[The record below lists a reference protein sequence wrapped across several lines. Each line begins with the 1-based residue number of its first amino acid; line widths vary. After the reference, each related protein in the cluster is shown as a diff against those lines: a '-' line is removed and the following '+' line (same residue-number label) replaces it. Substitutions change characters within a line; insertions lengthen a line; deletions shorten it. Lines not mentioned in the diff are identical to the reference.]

1 MTAGS
6 GIASLLSPEMRRAL
20 PSCSGEPVN
29 FADQIADF
37 VGLLDASS
45 VPAEVYESAK
55 DRLLDAISTAVA
67 SHRTATTRAAVAAAQ
82 GLCGVP
88 GPCTV
93 LPTGGSAHPAEA
105 ALANGTAVHAIL
117 FEDINLSSSDHP
129 GSVIVPA
136 ALAAAESAAVVT
148 GRPARMDELL
158 IAIIAGY
165 EVQLRLGR
173 LAAKGVYNRGLRT
186 TAVFGTVGA
195 AAAAASAW
203 RLPADQRAAALALG
217 ANSAFGFVEGFAHG
231 TMEPYLQAGLAAQA
245 GLVAAALARSGART
259 APTAFE
265 GESGYLRCLADI
277 EPGPQTFPDEWLI
290 RGVAA
295 KPYPISGG
303 KISSVD
309 SALAA
314 REQGLD
320 TAMIRRVVVRL
331 PPGVK
336 EFPGG
341 DKKGPFA
348 SMYEAQDSAQFCV
361 AAALLGRPMSALP
374 TVLEQF
380 ADPEVSDLT
389 QRIELVSD
397 PGRKLARVEVELD
410 DGSVIVGDVDWSDRQ
425 IPTVASMSA
434 KLADLAA
441 ARWPHSTIESIIG
454 LVTGPPDA
462 PVAELSRL
470 LTA

>member
-1 MTAGS
+1 
-6 GIASLLSPEMRRAL
+6 
-20 PSCSGEPVN
+20 VN

-37 VGLLDASS
+37 VGGLDVLS
-45 VPAEVYESAK
+45 VPAEVYEGAK

-67 SHRTATTRAAVAAAQ
+67 SHGTAVTRAAVAAAQ
-82 GLCGVP
+82 GLCSMP

-93 LPTGGSAHPAEA
+93 LPTGGSAHPSEA

-129 GSVIVPA
+129 GAVIVPA

-148 GRPARMDELL
+148 GQPARMDELL
-158 IAIIAGY
+158 ISIIAGY
-165 EVQLRLGR
+165 EVQLRLGS
-173 LAAKGVYNRGLRT
+173 LAAKGVYDRGLRT

-195 AAAAASAW
+195 AAAAASVW
-203 RLPADQRAAALALG
+203 RLSADQSAAALALG

-231 TMEPYLQAGLAAQA
+231 TMEPYLQAGMAARA
-245 GLVAAALARSGART
+245 GLVAAVLARSGART

-265 GESGYLRCLADI
+265 GKSGYFRCLADM
-277 EPGPQTFPDEWLI
+277 EPGPQTFQDKWLI
-290 RGVAA
+290 RGVTA

-303 KISSVD
+303 KISPVD

-314 REQGLD
+314 REKGLD
-320 TAMIRRVVVRL
+320 TARIRGIVVKL

-341 DKKGPFA
+341 DKKGPFT
-348 SMYEAQDSAQFCV
+348 SMYEAQDSTQFCV
-361 AAALLGRPMSALP
+361 AAALLGRAMSALP
-374 TVLEQF
+374 TVMEKF

-397 PGRKLARVEVELD
+397 PGRELARVEVELD
-410 DGSVIVGDVDWSDRQ
+410 DGSVIVGEVDWSDRQ

-434 KLADLAA
+434 KLGDLAA
-441 ARWPHSTIESIIG
+441 ARWPDSTVESIIG
-454 LVTGPPDA
+454 LVTASPDA

-470 LTA
+470 LTS